1 VECSATADIFSL
13 DLLDGSATFI
23 KSGAA
28 PSFIKRDSSIF
39 RIKSSTAPLGLMKTI
54 DSERIQAEVK
64 GGDYVIMLSDGV
76 STVAEESPW
85 LLELLTR
92 PSKDSARAYADY
104 ILAAAKENSRSHD
117 DMSLIVMKI
126 IKLC

>member
-1 VECSATADIFSL
+1 
-13 DLLDGSATFI
+13 
-23 KSGAA
+23 
-28 PSFIKRDSSIF
+28 
-39 RIKSSTAPLGLMKTI
+39 MKTI

-64 GGDYVIMLSDGV
+64 GGDYVIMLSDGI

-126 IKLC
+126 IKLG